1 MRTTIDAAGRVV
13 VPKALRDAMRL
24 TPGQQIDIVYTDGR
38 LEIEV
43 APTVVHLRNDD
54 GLPVAVPDQALPAL
68 SADVVRDVLEDTR
81 R

>member
-13 VPKALRDAMRL
+13 VPKALRDAMQL
-24 TPGQQIDIVYTDGR
+24 TPGQEIDIVFTDGR

-43 APTVVHLRNDD
+43 APASVHLRRD
-54 GLPVAVPDQALPAL
+54 GVLPLIVPDQEMPPL
-68 SADVVRDVLEDTR
+68 STDVVRDVLEDTR

>member
-1 MRTTIDAAGRVV
+1 MRTTIDSAGRVV
-13 VPKALRDAMRL
+13 VPKALRDAMHL
-24 TPGQQIDIVYTDGR
+24 TPGQQVDIVFTDGR

-43 APTVVHLRNDD
+43 APTTVHLRDDD
-54 GLPVAVPDQALPAL
+54 GLPVLVPDDDLPAL